1 MFIHGVTNNGTS
13 FKALIEPNNAQYSE
27 KQKNLIKNFKE
38 NVYKVY
44 LEDK

>member
-27 KQKNLIKNFKE
+27 KQKKSNKKF
-38 NVYKVY
+38 
-44 LEDK
+44 